1 MTGSTSALA
10 SRCLIPPTKFRI
22 SMIAWVGV
30 AASMLATAPVMAGS
44 HCVDLA
50 ALHGANVTITV
61 AEVVDSASTVSDS
74 LAQTKVQTP
83 FCRVGGFISPT
94 GDSHIG
100 FEVWLPV
107 AGTWNSKLAAVGNG
121 GLSGALNYRA
131 MLSAFNRGY
140 ATMTT
145 DLGHISTPPGSVEDA
160 TWALGHPDKVVDY
173 AYRAEHLSTQAA
185 RQVIA
190 NYYGSGPAH
199 SYYSGCSAGGIQGMT
214 ELLRFPGDFDGY
226 IIGDATPDH
235 LGQEMAAFWN
245 TLAASLASPPEALK
259 APEVMAVHKAILQ
272 QCAGK
277 DGGLASDPFLSNPQV
292 CKFEPSKLQ
301 CAAGQDGATCLTK
314 AQVGILERIYGG
326 PASPGTRERILSGL
340 TPGTELGWDKYF
352 VGKSNPVGPER
363 PWAGFL
369 ASMVYSDPDYLSQQ
383 KYLSFDFDK
392 DYQRLRQQV
401 VGGESL
407 DSSWNT
413 RNRDLEPFR
422 KSGGKVIHY
431 HGWDDPNIPALEAVK
446 FYQDVVADQ
455 AARRRMTSREAQVAT
470 REFYRLFMV
479 PGMGHCSG
487 GEGPSSFGQNGQR
500 PLKPDPEYDTLS
512 ALEDWVEQGA
522 APEQFIGSRVD
533 VKTGAIDMTR
543 PICAYPKSPAWK
555 GSGSAFDASNF
566 TCIGGSAPSKRK

>member
-1 MTGSTSALA
+1 MIFRTSTIAWAGVLASAIAAAPALA
-10 SRCLIPPTKFRI
+10 
-22 SMIAWVGV
+22 
-30 AASMLATAPVMAGS
+30 AGP
-44 HCVDLA
+44 CEDLA
-50 ALHGANVTITV
+50 KVHGANVTITA
-61 AEVVDSASTVSDS
+61 AEIVESASAVSDS
-74 LAQTKVQTP
+74 LAHAQVQTP

-100 FEVWLPV
+100 FEVWLPS
-107 AGTWNSKLAAVGNG
+107 AGTWNRKLAAVGNG

-131 MLSAFNRGY
+131 MPPVFNRGY

-145 DLGHISTPPGSVEDA
+145 DLGHVSTPPGSVEDA

-173 AYRAEHLSTQAA
+173 AYRAEHLSTQVA
-185 RQVIA
+185 RQVVA
-190 NYYGSGPAH
+190 AYYGIAPAH

-214 ELLRFPGDFDGY
+214 ELLRYPEDFDGY

-245 TLAASLASPPEALK
+245 TLAASLGDPAEALK
-259 APEVMAVHKAILQ
+259 APQISVVHEAILQ

-277 DGGLASDPFLSNPQV
+277 DGGLASDRFLSNPQV
-292 CKFEPSKLQ
+292 CRFEPRKLQ
-301 CAAGQDGATCLTK
+301 CAEGQDGATCLTN

-326 PASPGTRERILSGL
+326 PVNPGTGEHILSGL
-340 TPGTELGWDKYF
+340 TPGTELGWDRYF

-369 ASMVYSDPDYLSQQ
+369 ASMVYSDPDYLRQQ
-383 KYLSFDFDK
+383 KYLSFDFDH
-392 DYQRLRQQV
+392 DYQRLRHQV

-413 RNRDLEPFR
+413 RNRDLESFR
-422 KSGGKVIHY
+422 RSGGKVIHY
-431 HGWDDPNIPALEAVK
+431 HGWDDPNIPALEAVR
-446 FYQDVVADQ
+446 FYQDIVAGQ
-455 AARRRMTSREAQVAT
+455 AARRRLTPQQAKDAT

-500 PLKPDPEYDTLS
+500 PLKADPEYDTLS
-512 ALEDWVEQGA
+512 ALERWVERGV
-522 APEQFIGSRVD
+522 APEMFVGSRVD
-533 VKTGAIDMTR
+533 VDSGAIDMTR
-543 PICAYPKSPAWK
+543 PICAYPASPAWK
-555 GSGSAFDASNF
+555 GNGSTNDAGNF
-566 TCIGGSAPSKRK
+566 TCNAGSLPSKRN